1 MHQAGGL
8 CLSSP
13 MRLSITVACCAA
25 LTALSGSAR
34 AQDFRSGLSAYDS
47 GDYTRAFHDWFDLAE
62 QGDAKAEAGIGF
74 LFHKGLGV
82 ARDDAEAAA
91 WFIKAAEKGQAE
103 AQLLLGSLFFFG
115 QGVPQSYVS
124 AYAWCEI
131 AETNGQS
138 DAQDCRDAALEHMS
152 NAEMLQSFKLV
163 TQWFGQH
170 PRGGQ

>member
-1 MHQAGGL
+1 
-8 CLSSP
+8 
-13 MRLSITVACCAA
+13 MRSRLAAACCIA
-25 LTALSGSAR
+25 LATASAPAM

-47 GDYTRAFHDWFDLAE
+47 GDYPRAFHDWFGLAE
-62 QGDAKAEAGIGF
+62 AGDPKAQAGIGF

-82 ARDDAEAAA
+82 SQDDQEAAS

-103 AQLLLGSLFFFG
+103 AQLLLGPLFFSG

-138 DAQDCRDAALEHMS
+138 DAGDCRDAALERMS
-152 NAEMLQSFKLV
+152 AAEMKQSFKLV
-163 TQWFGQH
+163 TDWFGQH
-170 PRGGQ
+170 PHGAQ

>member
-1 MHQAGGL
+1 M
-8 CLSSP
+8 
-13 MRLSITVACCAA
+13 
-25 LTALSGSAR
+25 

-47 GDYTRAFHDWFDLAE
+47 GDYIRAFHDWVGLAE
-62 QGDAKAEAGIGF
+62 QGDAKAQAGIGF

-82 ARDDAEAAA
+82 SQDDAEAAS

-115 QGVPQSYVS
+115 NGVPQSYVT

-152 NAEMLQSFKLV
+152 ADEMKQSFKLV
-163 TQWFGQH
+163 TEWFGRH
-170 PRGGQ
+170 PYGGQ